1 MYRTSKDDGDFRSI
15 LTAVRRIVQRLE
27 GGADDVDDIAQEVM
41 IKLLTS
47 QAVPDAVGNGW
58 LGKVV
63 RGCLVDARRRMA
75 SESRYVD
82 RYLYLDPTGAV
93 CDSDDEGRLA
103 CFPSVSDR
111 HHEIESDVLS
121 AVSNVVASL
130 ASPLRQVLLLWADG
144 MSYEEI
150 AAATDANIGTVRSR
164 LHYARKR
171 ARCLLGEIA

>member
-15 LTAVRRIVQRLE
+15 LTTVRRIVHRLT

-41 IKLLTS
+41 IRLLTS
-47 QAVPDAVGNGW
+47 EAVPDTVGNGW
-58 LGKVV
+58 LGKVAH
-63 RGCLVDARRRMA
+63 GCLVDARRRTA
-75 SESRYVD
+75 RESRFLD
-82 RYLYLDPTGAV
+82 RYLYLDTSGAV
-93 CDSDDEGRLA
+93 CDGGDEGRLA

-111 HHEIESDVLS
+111 HHEIESDVLT
-121 AVSNVVASL
+121 AVSDVVENL

-164 LHYARKR
+164 LHNARKR